1 MERGR
6 GRDVRAERMGE
17 GEKGKEKGTERER
30 NKNHCF
36 CQFFFT
42 PIFA

>member
-17 GEKGKEKGTERER
+17 GEKGKERER
-30 NKNHCF
+30 KMDRKGEK
-36 CQFFFT
+36 
-42 PIFA
+42 